1 MEFINPSFFWGLL
14 ALSIPI
20 AIHFWNKKKSSLLN
34 WAAFKWL
41 IEENQK
47 TAKGISLDKILL
59 LTLRLIAI
67 ILLVFLLS
75 SPLFPIKNK
84 RDKEL
89 IHIVDPNK
97 KVIENFRFE
106 LENALKN
113 KEKIVELNTLSD
125 LKSSLEFQY
134 SDTNP
139 LLIQTQLNKV
149 PELFPNQEL
158 RIYLANNEKYTCQ
171 SSIYIPAKFAIKSI
185 QDSSNSIKKAIK
197 GENNLLL
204 FTNDQNHFQFNLNS
218 NIKRKIVKNSPIQ
231 ILICSNIET
240 EKKSIVAS
248 LASLSEVYNFDIDL
262 KNSHELYDVLIG
274 NLAIKNAKRLKKDG
288 LIIHSSSFLDD
299 TFNPN
304 LKIASFLEVLS
315 PDSSNLVYNGKLP
328 ETIGN
333 IIVAHY
339 GLENTKPLLGENE
352 FKALFKEKSIIKKN
366 KKDWKQDLLLSLF
379 IISVIAE
386 RWLSFKLNA

>member
-1 MEFINPSFFWGLL
+1 MEFINPSFFWGLS

-67 ILLVFLLS
+67 TLLVFLLS

-113 KEKIVELNTLSD
+113 KEKIVALNALSN
-125 LKSSLEFQY
+125 LKNSLEFQY
-134 SDTNP
+134 ADVNP
-139 LLIQTQLNKV
+139 LLIQTQLNQV

-158 RIYLANNEKYTCQ
+158 RIYLANNEKYTSQ
-171 SSIYIPAKFAIKSI
+171 SSIFIPAKFVIKSI
-185 QDSSNSIKKAIK
+185 LDSSKSIKNTIK
-197 GENNLLL
+197 GINNLSL
-204 FTNDQNHFQFNLNS
+204 FTNDQNQFQFDQNS
-218 NIKRKIVKNSPIQ
+218 NLKRKIVKNSPIQ

-240 EKKSIVAS
+240 EKKSIEAS
-248 LASLSEVYNFDIDL
+248 LASLSEIYNFDIDF
-262 KNSHELYDVLIG
+262 KSSQEEYDVLIG

-299 TFNPN
+299 TFDSN
-304 LKIASFLEVLS
+304 LKIVSFHEVLS

-328 ETIGN
+328 EAIGN
-333 IIVAHY
+333 LIVAHY
-339 GLENTKPLLGENE
+339 GLQNTQELLSENE
-352 FKALFKEKSIIKKN
+352 FKTLFKEKSIIKKN
-366 KKDWKQDLLLSLF
+366 KKDWKQKFLLSLF
-379 IISVIAE
+379 IISVIVE

>member
-1 MEFINPSFFWGLL
+1 MEFINPSFFWGLS

-20 AIHFWNKKKSSLLN
+20 AIHFWNKKKSSPLN

-67 ILLVFLLS
+67 ILLVLLLS
-75 SPLFPIKNK
+75 TPLFPIKNE

-113 KEKIVELNTLSD
+113 KEKIVELNALSD

-158 RIYLANNEKYTCQ
+158 RIYLANNDKYTSQ
-171 SSIYIPAKFAIKSI
+171 SSIFIPAKFAIKSI
-185 QDSSNSIKKAIK
+185 LDSSNSIKNAIR
-197 GENNLLL
+197 GINNLSL
-204 FTNDQNHFQFNLNS
+204 FTNDQNQLQFDLNS
-218 NIKRKIVKNSPIQ
+218 NLKRKIVKNSPIQ
-231 ILICSNIET
+231 ILICSNIEK
-240 EKKSIVAS
+240 EKKSIEAS
-248 LASLSEVYNFDIDL
+248 LASLSEIYNFDIDF
-262 KNSHELYDVLIG
+262 KSSQEVYDVLIG

-299 TFNPN
+299 TFDSN
-304 LKIASFLEVLS
+304 LKIVSFHEVLS

-328 ETIGN
+328 EAIGN
-333 IIVAHY
+333 LIVAHY
-339 GLENTKPLLGENE
+339 GLQNTKPLLSENE
-352 FKALFKEKSIIKKN
+352 FKALFKEKAIIKKN

>member
-1 MEFINPSFFWGLL
+1 MEFINPSFFWGLS

-75 SPLFPIKNK
+75 SPLFSIKNE

-113 KEKIVELNTLSD
+113 KEKIVELNALSD

-158 RIYLANNEKYTCQ
+158 RIYLANNEKYTSQ
-171 SSIYIPAKFAIKSI
+171 SSIFIPAKFAIKSI
-185 QDSSNSIKKAIK
+185 LDSSNSIKNAIR
-197 GENNLLL
+197 GINNLSL
-204 FTNDQNHFQFNLNS
+204 FANDQNHLQFDLNPNL
-218 NIKRKIVKNSPIQ
+218 KRKIVKNSPIQ

-240 EKKSIVAS
+240 EKKSIEAS

-333 IIVAHY
+333 LIVAHY

>member
-1 MEFINPSFFWGLL
+1 MEFINPSFFWGLS

-67 ILLVFLLS
+67 ILLVLLLS

-84 RDKEL
+84 KDKEL

-113 KEKIVELNTLSD
+113 KEKIVALNALSN
-125 LKSSLEFQY
+125 LKNSLEFQY
-134 SDTNP
+134 ADVNP
-139 LLIQTQLNKV
+139 LLIQTQLNQV

-158 RIYLANNEKYTCQ
+158 RIYLANNEKYTSQ
-171 SSIYIPAKFAIKSI
+171 SSIFIPAKFVIKSI
-185 QDSSNSIKKAIK
+185 LDSSKSIKNTIK
-197 GENNLLL
+197 GINNLSL
-204 FTNDQNHFQFNLNS
+204 FTNDQNQFQFDQNS
-218 NIKRKIVKNSPIQ
+218 NLKRKIVKNSPIQ

-240 EKKSIVAS
+240 EKKSIEAS
-248 LASLSEVYNFDIDL
+248 LASLSEIYNFDIDF
-262 KNSHELYDVLIG
+262 KSSQEEYDVLIG

-299 TFNPN
+299 TFDSN
-304 LKIASFLEVLS
+304 LKIVSFHEVLS

-328 ETIGN
+328 EAIGN
-333 IIVAHY
+333 LIVAHY
-339 GLENTKPLLGENE
+339 GLQNTQELLSENE

-366 KKDWKQDLLLSLF
+366 KKDWKQKFLLSLF
-379 IISVIAE
+379 IISVIVE